1 MLSAAEGKC
10 ALDSFPVGSTNV
22 KQELSSMK
30 PFRMRPL
37 LAVLSVLVVSLVGCG
52 VPEEESRASS
62 SAESQALAGPYDAWI
77 ARHGLTTAQYQ
88 TEFNTW
94 VGQGY
99 RLSYVSGYEEGGSA
113 RYAAIWEQTSGP
125 AWRAFHGLTSAQ
137 YQTTVV
143 NQNAQGYR
151 PVVVNGYSVGG
162 VAYFAVIFHVDS
174 GAAWVA
180 RHDLSASQYQTEFN
194 TWAGQ
199 GYRLAHVSGYTSGGA
214 ERYAAIWEQT
224 SGPAWRAYHGL
235 TASQYQSTFNTNAA
249 QGYQLA
255 KVSGYNVGGTDRYAA
270 IFHVSSG
277 IPTAARHG
285 LSAAAYQQAVTD
297 LKNQGYRPVLVAAH
311 NNGSQPE
318 FALIWQNLTFSAA
331 DLQHIDDTVQQAM
344 TSTNTVGLSLAITR
358 HGRLVFA
365 KGYGLA
371 DRTSNTPVNT
381 SHRFRVAS
389 VSKPM
394 TSIGIMRLIES
405 GQIRLTDRVFGRGGL
420 LGETFGAQST
430 YADNRVLNITVQ
442 HLLEH
447 TAGAWDNDGAD
458 GTGDPMFMNTGMTH
472 AQLIQ
477 WVLQN
482 VPLEFAPGTTYQYS
496 NFGYSVLGR
505 IIERV
510 TGMTYDAYMRA
521 NVFAPSGATS
531 FAVGGDTLSARLPN
545 EPVYYQLG
553 TGAFSP
559 YGMPVRRM
567 DAHGGW
573 VATPIDLLRVA
584 VRADGF
590 STVSDLLSASSLTT
604 MTTRTTALDTLGNS
618 VNYAKGWSVNSL
630 PNWWHGGYIPGTR
643 ALLVRTDDR
652 YGPSRSEEFTWSV
665 MTNSNNSSGSGTP
678 DINLD
683 SLMWNVVNG
692 VGAWPAH
699 DLF

>member
-1 MLSAAEGKC
+1 
-10 ALDSFPVGSTNV
+10 
-22 KQELSSMK
+22 MK
-30 PFRMRPL
+30 PLSMRPL
-37 LAVLSVLVVSLVGCG
+37 LVALSVLAVSFVGCG
-52 VPEEESRASS
+52 APEEASHDPA
-62 SAESQALAGPYDAWI
+62 SAASQALAGPYDAWV
-77 ARHGLTTAQYQ
+77 ARHALTSAQYQ
-88 TEFNTW
+88 TEFSTW

-99 RLSYVSGYEEGGSA
+99 RLSYVSGYEDGGSA
-113 RYAAIWEQTSGP
+113 RYAAIWEKTSGP
-125 AWRAFHGLTSAQ
+125 AWRAYHGLTSAQ

-151 PVVVNGYSVGG
+151 PAVVNGYSVGG
-162 VAYFAVIFHVDS
+162 VAYFAVIFHVDGGS
-174 GAAWVA
+174 PWVA

-194 TWAGQ
+194 TWTGQ

-214 ERYAAIWEQT
+214 ERYAAIWEKT
-224 SGPAWRAYHGL
+224 SGPAWRAYHGM
-235 TASQYQSTFNTNAA
+235 TASQYQSTFNTNAT

-255 KVSGYNVGGTDRYAA
+255 KLSSYNVGGTDRYAA
-270 IFHVSSG
+270 IFHASSG
-277 IPTAARHG
+277 IPMVARHG
-285 LSAAAYQQAVTD
+285 LSSAAYQQAVTD

-311 NNGSQPE
+311 NNGRLPE
-318 FALIWQNLTFSAA
+318 FSLLWQNLTFSAA
-331 DLQHIDDTVQQAM
+331 DLQHIDDTVEQAM
-344 TSTNTVGLSLAITR
+344 ASTNTVGLSLAITR
-358 HGRLVFA
+358 KGRLVFA

-394 TSIGIMRLIES
+394 TAIGIMRLVES
-405 GQIRLTDRVFGRGGL
+405 GRIRLTDRVFGRGGL
-420 LGETFGAQST
+420 LGETFGAPST
-430 YADNRVLNITVQ
+430 YADSRVLNITVQ

-447 TAGAWDNDGAD
+447 TAGGWDNSGDD
-458 GTGDPMFMNTGMTH
+458 GTNDPMFMNTGMSH

-531 FAVGGDTLSARLPN
+531 FAVGGDTLSARLSN

-553 TGAFSP
+553 AGAFNP

-573 VATPIDLLRVA
+573 VVTPIDLLRVT

-590 STVSDLLSASSLTT
+590 STVPDLLNASTLTT
-604 MTTRTTALDTLGNS
+604 MTTRTTALDPLGNA
-618 VNYAKGWSVNSL
+618 VNYAKGWSVNSF

-643 ALLVRTDDR
+643 ALLMRTDDR
-652 YGPSRSEEFTWSV
+652 YGPTGAEEFAWSAV
-665 MTNSNNSSGSGTP
+665 TNSNNSSGSGTS

-683 SLMWNVVNG
+683 TLMKNVVNG
-692 VGAWPAH
+692 VSAWPTH

>member
-1 MLSAAEGKC
+1 MKSFRVKSFLTVLS
-10 ALDSFPVGSTNV
+10 
-22 KQELSSMK
+22 
-30 PFRMRPL
+30 L
-37 LAVLSVLVVSLVGCG
+37 LAVSFVGCG
-52 VPEEESRASS
+52 VPPEEAAADSAST
-62 SAESQALAGPYDAWI
+62 SQALAGPNDAWV

-94 VGQGY
+94 EGQGY
-99 RLSYVSGYEEGGSA
+99 RLSYVSGYEEAGSA

-143 NQNAQGYR
+143 NQQAQGYR
-151 PVVVNGYSVGG
+151 PVMVNGFSVGG

-174 GAAWVA
+174 GVAWVA
-180 RHDLSASQYQTEFN
+180 RHDLTPAQYQSEFN
-194 TWAGQ
+194 NWVGQ
-199 GYRLAHVSGYTSGGA
+199 GYRLVHVSGYTSGGA
-214 ERYAAIWEQT
+214 ERYAAIWDKT
-224 SGPAWRAYHGL
+224 SGPASRAYHGMT
-235 TASQYQSTFNTNAA
+235 TAQYQSTFNTNAA
-249 QGYQLA
+249 QGYELA
-255 KVSGYNVGGTDRYAA
+255 KVSSYNVGGTDLYAA
-270 IFHVSSG
+270 IFHASSG

-285 LSAAAYQQAVTD
+285 LTSAGYQQAVMD
-297 LKNQGYRPVLVAAH
+297 LKYQGYRPVMVAAH

-318 FALIWQNLTFSAA
+318 FAMLWRNLTFSAA
-331 DLQHIDDTVQQAM
+331 DLQHIDNTVQQAM
-344 TSTNTVGLSLAITR
+344 DNSNTVGLSLAITR
-358 HGRLVFA
+358 RGRLVFA
-365 KGYGLA
+365 KGYGVA

-381 SHRFRVAS
+381 SHRFRIAS

-405 GQIRLTDRVFGRGGL
+405 GQIRLTDRVFGQGGL
-420 LGETFGAQST
+420 LGETFGAQGT
-430 YADNRVLNITVQ
+430 YRDSRVLNITVQ

-447 TAGAWDNDGAD
+447 TAGGWDNSDAD
-458 GTGDPMFMNTGMTH
+458 GSDDPMFMNTSMTH

-482 VPLEFAPGTTYQYS
+482 VPLEFAPGTRYQYS

-510 TGMTYDAYMRA
+510 TGMPYDTYMRDR
-521 NVFAPSGATS
+521 VFTPSGATS

-545 EPVYYQLG
+545 EVVYYQHG
-553 TGAFSP
+553 TGAANP

-573 VATPIDLLRVA
+573 VVTPIDAVRVA

-590 STVSDLLSASSLTT
+590 STVPDLLSASTLTT
-604 MTTRTTALDTLGNS
+604 MTTRTTAPDTAGNP
-618 VNYAKGWSVNSL
+618 VNYAKGWAVNSI
-630 PNWWHGGYIPGTR
+630 PNWWHNGYVPGTL

-652 YGPSRSEEFTWSV
+652 YGPSRTEEFAWSA
-665 MTNSNNSSGSGTP
+665 MTNSNNKPLSGTS

-683 SLMWNVVNG
+683 GLMWSVVNG
-692 VGAWPAH
+692 VSAWPAH

>member
-1 MLSAAEGKC
+1 M
-10 ALDSFPVGSTNV
+10 
-22 KQELSSMK
+22 
-30 PFRMRPL
+30 
-37 LAVLSVLVVSLVGCG
+37 
-52 VPEEESRASS
+52 
-62 SAESQALAGPYDAWI
+62 AGPYDAWV
-77 ARHGLTTAQYQ
+77 ARHGLTAAQYQ

-99 RLSYVSGYEEGGSA
+99 RLSSISGYEDGGSA

-137 YQTTVV
+137 YQSTVV
-143 NQNAQGYR
+143 NQQSQGYR

-162 VAYFAVIFHVDS
+162 VAYFAAIFHV
-174 GAAWVA
+174 GGGVAWAA
-180 RHDLSASQYQTEFN
+180 RHDLTASQYQAEFN
-194 TWAGQ
+194 TWTGQ
-199 GYRLAHVSGYTSGGA
+199 GYRLVHVSGYTSSGA

-224 SGPAWRAYHGL
+224 SGPASRAYHGL
-235 TASQYQSTFNTNAA
+235 TAAQYQSTFNTNAA

-270 IFHVSSG
+270 IFHASSG

-285 LSAAAYQQAVTD
+285 LSSAAYQQAVMD

-311 NNGSQPE
+311 HNGSQPV
-318 FALIWQNLTFSAA
+318 FALVWQNLTFSGA

-344 TSTNTVGLSLAITR
+344 AASNTVGLSLAIT
-358 HGRLVFA
+358 HQGRLVFA

-371 DRTSNTPVNT
+371 DRTNNTPVHS

-389 VSKPM
+389 VSKPL

-405 GQIRLTDRVFGRGGL
+405 GQVRLTDRVFGRAGL
-420 LGETFGAQST
+420 LGETYGAQGT
-430 YADNRVLNITVQ
+430 YVDSRVLNITVQ

-447 TAGAWDNDGAD
+447 TMGGWDNDGND
-458 GTGDPMFMNTGMTH
+458 GSGDPMFMNPSMTH

-510 TGMTYDAYMRA
+510 TGQTYEAYMRDH
-521 NVFAPSGATS
+521 VFTPSGATS
-531 FAVGGDTLSARLPN
+531 LAVGGDTLAARLSN
-545 EPVYYQLG
+545 EAVYYQLG
-553 TGAFSP
+553 TGAFNP

-573 VATPIDLLRVA
+573 VASPIDLLRVA

-590 STVSDLLSASSLTT
+590 STVPDLLSASAITT
-604 MTTRTTALDTLGNS
+604 MTTRTTAPDTLGNPVGYARGWE
-618 VNYAKGWSVNSL
+618 VNNI
-630 PNWWHGGYIPGTR
+630 PNWWHTGGLPGTL
-643 ALLVRTDDR
+643 ALMVRTDDR
-652 YGPSRSEEFTWSV
+652 YGPSRTGAFTWSV
-665 MTNSNNSSGSGTP
+665 MTNSNNSGTSN
-678 DINLD
+678 INLD
-683 SLMWNVVNG
+683 ALMWSVVSG
-692 VGAWPAH
+692 VSAWPTH